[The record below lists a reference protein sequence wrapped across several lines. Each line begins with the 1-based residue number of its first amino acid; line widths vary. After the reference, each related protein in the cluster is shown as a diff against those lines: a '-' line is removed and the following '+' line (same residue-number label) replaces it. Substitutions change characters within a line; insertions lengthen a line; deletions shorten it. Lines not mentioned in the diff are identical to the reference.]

1 MTKLELAMG
10 ALDGLK
16 KKLSN
21 ARNEAEE
28 EKYRDLIQDQ
38 ELRIKQ
44 IESEPA
50 RIIEAQKQLK

>member
-1 MTKLELAMG
+1 MTKLELAKG

-28 EKYRDLIQDQ
+28 ERYRDLIQDQ
-38 ELRIKQ
+38 EFRIKT
-44 IESEPA
+44 IEEPA

>member
-1 MTKLELAMG
+1 MTKLELAKG

-38 ELRIKQ
+38 ELRIKT
-44 IESEPA
+44 IEEPA

>member
-1 MTKLELAMG
+1 MTKLELAKG
-10 ALDGLK
+10 ALDDLK

-38 ELRIKQ
+38 ELRIKT
-44 IESEPA
+44 IEEPA